1 MVAAADENNYFL
13 SLLLAILLQAN
24 FFSPSLASSF
34 GVNYGQVADNLPS
47 PPDVIPLFK
56 SIGVSKVKLYDSDPA
71 VLNAFSGTSVEFT
84 IGLPDRCIKKIA
96 GDPSEGLV
104 WVKYNILP
112 YLPGTKIT
120 SVTIGN
126 EVLTNDDKSVYP
138 CLLPAMKSVHSALA
152 SLHLDRQITV
162 TTAHSLA
169 VLATSYP
176 PSSSVFKKDID
187 PYISEILDFL
197 IQTDSPFLVNTYPY
211 FAYKDDPK
219 GISLDYVMLD
229 PKYDGVVDPATNAR
243 YKNMLHAQVD
253 AVDFA
258 MVRLVGKEKA
268 RCVKIIISETGWPS
282 KGDPDEAGA
291 TIENAKRYNRNLV
304 RLVEGK
310 KGTPMRSGDAL
321 MVYVFAMFNENL
333 KPGPASERNY
343 GLFNPDGTP
352 VYKLSSHH
360 SGSDGKNSTTA
371 GVHGGSGFGFPNDG
385 AFTGGYYSISSA
397 TKAEMA
403 GLVRRIGLMWA
414 SSQLLWMIQ

>member
-1 MVAAADENNYFL
+1 
-13 SLLLAILLQAN
+13 
-24 FFSPSLASSF
+24 
-34 GVNYGQVADNLPS
+34 
-47 PPDVIPLFK
+47 
-56 SIGVSKVKLYDSDPA
+56 
-71 VLNAFSGTSVEFT
+71 
-84 IGLPDRCIKKIA
+84 
-96 GDPSEGLV
+96 
-104 WVKYNILP
+104 
-112 YLPGTKIT
+112 
-120 SVTIGN
+120 
-126 EVLTNDDKSVYP
+126 
-138 CLLPAMKSVHSALA
+138 
-152 SLHLDRQITV
+152 
-162 TTAHSLA
+162 
-169 VLATSYP
+169 
-176 PSSSVFKKDID
+176 
-187 PYISEILDFL
+187 
-197 IQTDSPFLVNTYPY
+197 
-211 FAYKDDPK
+211 
-219 GISLDYVMLD
+219 MLD